1 MIRNKERARIVI
13 PFSILIVFLIII
25 GTLDLIYG
33 NGILGLF
40 LYGVTLVAL
49 SGFSYGLNIFK
60 GLGLVSRHKRENL
73 PRSKGK
79 PPFTFTI
86 NSDTEGAMYGKEKR
100 FKEIQAKSS
109 CNRINSRSA

>member
-1 MIRNKERARIVI
+1 MIINKGKTKIVI
-13 PFSILIVFLIII
+13 PFSILILILIII

-33 NGILGLF
+33 NGLLGL
-40 LYGVTLVAL
+40 LMYGVVLVAL
-49 SGFSYGLNIFK
+49 SGFSYGLNIFT

-86 NSDTEGAMYGKEKR
+86 NGDTKRAMHGKEKR
-100 FKEIQAKSS
+100 DKE
-109 CNRINSRSA
+109 NRVKRIW